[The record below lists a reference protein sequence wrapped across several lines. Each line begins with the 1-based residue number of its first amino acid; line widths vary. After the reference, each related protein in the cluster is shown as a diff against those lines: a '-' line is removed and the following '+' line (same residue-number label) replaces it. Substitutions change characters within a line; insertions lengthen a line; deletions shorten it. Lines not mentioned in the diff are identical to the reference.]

1 VRKVFAPR
9 RAVPDRVLQ
18 PRDVGGRVPQRVRR
32 RALRLPGGARGC
44 AARRR
49 VRVPRAAPRP
59 PPLVP
64 ACHVRCSRFGIA
76 GGEWK
81 GEVCGVG
88 DGEERRAAGGGGG
101 EVGPH
106 HTKGKEGG
114 SHGLTGRR
122 EWKKNSVHTGCKRH
136 HLQPLTYTT
145 WRPAKTDQ
153 NLQNNL
159 LVIYFSSICMDQQ
172 CEYVRG
178 CKRWVL
184 HLVCK
189 QFFSRECA
197 RPKEGNVPNSNC
209 KTDLPEGTFHMLV

>member
-1 VRKVFAPR
+1 VSNTRSAGDRGEEKRIDGGRRTFVGEGEIAEVPADVLAVGGALGVRKVFAPR
-9 RAVPDRVLQ
+9 RAVSDRVLQ

-114 SHGLTGRR
+114 SHG
-122 EWKKNSVHTGCKRH
+122 
-136 HLQPLTYTT
+136 
-145 WRPAKTDQ
+145 
-153 NLQNNL
+153 
-159 LVIYFSSICMDQQ
+159 VI
-172 CEYVRG
+172 
-178 CKRWVL
+178 
-184 HLVCK
+184 
-189 QFFSRECA
+189 
-197 RPKEGNVPNSNC
+197 
-209 KTDLPEGTFHMLV
+209 